1 MLCLMVITITILRF
15 SMFRIHLT
23 ACCVTCYELAFTYAA
38 IQYTKKSHF
47 QTRYRRLYHEQ

>member
-38 IQYTKKSHF
+38 IQYTKKEPFSNKIS
-47 QTRYRRLYHEQ
+47 QTVP